1 MSYIVLAR
9 KWRPKRFKDVVG
21 QEHVTT
27 TLLNSLRSG
36 RTAHAYLFV
45 GPRGIG
51 KTSTARIFAKA
62 LNCPES
68 IDGEPCGECA
78 VCREIG
84 EGRSVDVLEIDG
96 ASNNGVEDIR
106 TLRENVKI
114 APATL
119 RYKVYIID
127 EVHMLSTGAFN
138 AFLKTLEEPPAHVKF
153 ILATTEAHKIP
164 TTVLS
169 RCQRFDFR
177 RITARQIYTRLKEMV
192 EAEGIQI
199 EDRPLFAIARS
210 AEGSMRDAQSILDQ
224 LVSFSDREIT
234 LEDVHAMLGTVGL
247 DVYRRVALALSEG
260 DSHAVLKIIDDVM
273 GRGKDLAQFLKE
285 LTFYFRN
292 VLVAATAD
300 GEELI
305 DLPDEDLKEVK
316 DLSGRFKEVDLVRTV
331 TELSELESRF
341 RLLPS
346 TRIAL
351 EMTLMRLAQ
360 SGAEISIDSILSKL
374 TELER
379 KLRGPQQKA
388 SRAKSPGHGGHSS
401 GNPGTTVKETPSA
414 QYEPEP
420 DYINYHE
427 EPEPT
432 DEEAPPPEPD
442 PEESLDDDKSQLS
455 LWRQLLDEVQEH
467 GMSIYSFLSSGR
479 FCGVENGYAIVCF
492 EPEKAYNKTHLEETQ
507 ISKFLEKTLTQVAG
521 APLKLKFI
529 LEDERVPVPPVAQKE
544 ASPPMPSEEDLK
556 QRRIERAL
564 ENTVVRQAMELF
576 KAKIVYVNG

>member
-9 KWRPKRFKDVVG
+9 KWRPKRFEDVVG

-68 IDGEPCGECA
+68 GDGEPCGECA

-84 EGRSVDVLEIDG
+84 EGRSIDVIEVDG
-96 ASNNGVEDIR
+96 ASNNSVEDVR

-119 RYKVYIID
+119 KYKVYIID

-177 RITARQIYTRLKEMV
+177 RITARQIFKRLKEIV
-192 EAEGIQI
+192 EAEGIRI

-210 AEGSMRDAQSILDQ
+210 AEGSMRDAQSVLDQ

-247 DVYRRVALALSEG
+247 EVYRQVAVAMSEG
-260 DSHAVLKIIDDVM
+260 DSHTILKIIDDVTE
-273 GRGKDLAQFLKE
+273 RGKDLAQFLKE
-285 LTFYFRN
+285 LTSYFRN
-292 VLVAATAD
+292 VLVAAAAD

-305 DLPDEDLKEVK
+305 DLPDEELKEVK
-316 DLSGRFKEVDLVRTV
+316 DLSARFKEADLIRIV

-346 TRIAL
+346 ARIVL
-351 EMTLMRLAQ
+351 EMQLMRMARV
-360 SGAEISIDSILSKL
+360 GAEISIDSILSKL
-374 TELER
+374 SDLER
-379 KLRGPQQKA
+379 KFRGTQQKPK
-388 SRAKSPGHGGHSS
+388 REMPPKRGGQMP
-401 GNPGTTVKETPSA
+401 GNPGTTVAEAAPT
-414 QYEPEP
+414 QYQPEP
-420 DYINYHE
+420 DYYE

-432 DEEAPPPEPD
+432 DEAPPPEPEPD
-442 PEESLDDDKSQLS
+442 ESSEDDKSQLS
-455 LWRQLLDEVQEH
+455 LWRQLLDEVRAH
-467 GMSIYSFLSSGR
+467 AMSIYSFLSRGR
-479 FCGVENGYAIVCF
+479 FCGIENGQAIVCF
-492 EPEKAYNKTHLEETQ
+492 EPEKAYNKTHLEDKQ
-507 ISKFLEKTLTQVAG
+507 ISKFLDETLTHVAG
-521 APLKLKFI
+521 TPLKLKLI
-529 LEDERVPVPPVAQKE
+529 LEGEMTPAPPPTKE
-544 ASPPMPSEEDLK
+544 AAVQPPSEEDLK
-556 QRRIERAL
+556 QRRIEKAL
-564 ENTVVRQAMELF
+564 ENPVVRRALELF